1 MKVVVKF
8 LGPLSREDKLFDVK
22 NSDDLKDKLKK
33 EIGSEWIESV
43 AIAVNDKIVSDL
55 NNIKDGDII
64 SILPPV
70 CGG

>member
-1 MKVVVKF
+1 LKVVVKF